1 MDSRV
6 TASSAPRSTSRR
18 VTRGCVRPRAACM
31 AAGAYLRSAACSRAR
46 HRAQRLCSHR
56 PVSGAGGAGFNFIN
70 ASRRRSERCW
80 ASKNSI
86 VRLSSGRLG
95 DGAVAGAD
103 DRARHGRPVMRRLLA
118 TRAAGAAEV
127 GRAGG
132 EAGPGDLGQARGRE
146 RARPSSRSV
155 DRALFLRVIGYS
167 PLFPLWRTVC
177 CVYANLDVWSF
188 SAEVTLL
195 FTFTSRSSFGSSSK
209 RPSPSQLAGAPHDTR
224 HTTHRA
230 HTPCL
235 MRAQRMNT
243 QTRLFR
249 TATA

>member
-167 PLFPLWRTVC
+167 SLFPLWRTVC
-177 CVYANLDVWSF
+177 CVYMRIWMCGHFLQKSLF
-188 SAEVTLL
+188 SSHLRLGVALVA
-195 FTFTSRSSFGSSSK
+195 RRRGR
-209 RPSPSQLAGAPHDTR
+209 RPHNCWRPIRQ
-224 HTTHRA
+224 TTYTA
-230 HTPCL
+230 HTL
-235 MRAQRMNT
+235 HV
-243 QTRLFR
+243 
-249 TATA
+249 